1 MTTALLSFPQI
12 LTGYR
17 QRSNHSQD
25 KQIDCVS
32 SGNMALAC

>member
-25 KQIDCVS
+25 KQI
-32 SGNMALAC
+32 